1 MAQQSFADFSASFN
15 ASAATSFNIAILDG
29 SLKGTSIELVG
40 TMLPFRGVSFPTK
53 QRSKTTYYPGNPV
66 GSQQVFGATKEDATI
81 TGVWYDMA
89 LGPGNARAL
98 VRQIEFVVEHGL
110 PVEVTWGGGA
120 IGNFDDVGITRRG
133 IIKSIDPKFEISQI
147 VEWSITFE
155 WKGEA
160 LQTKPPTFAA
170 GPSAVA
176 GKIDEFNFLSNGLL
190 ETGDE
195 ITSWREDASRYV
207 SAGFGALAFVNDS
220 LDNAQNSFANAVTEI
235 DYAAALVTDG
245 ADLPS
250 SVMERV
256 RGACA
261 RVVAACQ
268 NVRGAYDAVAG
279 LWPLTSG
286 LTGQDWINAA
296 LFASQQ
302 AKEAKLALFP
312 TDDPL
317 AQLDGMTQQ
326 FGIMQATDAQAES
339 CAQQAAS
346 LAAQIHPIVIAE
358 ERPPAGSDLRDLA
371 IRYYGDANLWGL
383 IADFNDL
390 DSSLVPATPTG
401 PSDDGAPP
409 LLIPDAT
416 AYAAMMSALWG
427 GDSSGA
433 TSPG

>member
-1 MAQQSFADFSASFN
+1 MADSQ
-15 ASAATSFNIAILDG
+15 ATSFDIAILDG
-29 SLKGTSIELVG
+29 SLKGTTISLVG

-66 GSQQVFGATKEDATI
+66 GSQQVFGATKDDTTI

-120 IGNFDDVGITRRG
+120 VGNFDDVGITRRG
-133 IIKSIDPKFEISQI
+133 IIKSIDPKFETTQI
-147 VEWSITFE
+147 VEWTIVFE

-160 LQTKPPTFAA
+160 LQTTAPTFAA

-176 GKIDEFNFLSNGLL
+176 GKADEFNFLSDSLQ
-190 ETGDE
+190 ETGDG

-207 SAGFGALAFVNDS
+207 SAGVGAIAFVNS
-220 LDNAQNSFANAVTEI
+220 ALDDAQNSFANAMTEL
-235 DYAAALVTDG
+235 DYATALVQEG
-245 ADLPS
+245 ADLPAS
-250 SVMERV
+250 IMERV

-261 RVVAACQ
+261 RVVGSCQ
-268 NVRGAYDAVAG
+268 NVRAAYDAVAG
-279 LWPLTSG
+279 LRPLVEG
-286 LTGQDWINAA
+286 LAGKDWTDAA
-296 LFASQQ
+296 LFGAQQ

-317 AQLDGMTQQ
+317 SQMDGMGQQ
-326 FGIMQATDAQAES
+326 FAIMQSTDAQAEA

-371 IRYYGDANLWGL
+371 VKYYGDANLWYC
-383 IADFNDL
+383 IADFNDM
-390 DSSLVPATPTG
+390 DSSLVRDTPTG
-401 PSDDGAPP
+401 PSDDNVPP
-409 LLIPDAT
+409 ILIPDAT
-416 AYAAMMSALWG
+416 AYAAMMSTLWG
-427 GDSSGA
+427 G
-433 TSPG
+433 T